1 MRRTNQ
7 KGVDLI
13 KGFEGLR
20 LSPYRDPV
28 GLLTVGYGHL
38 VKPGEHFGTLT
49 EPEAETLLRADLHEA
64 ESAVERLVKVPLTDN
79 QHAALV
85 SFVFNCGSGNL
96 EKSTLLRKVNGED
109 FTGASFEFLKWNKAG
124 GRVLAGLVRRRRAEM
139 ELFLSA

>member
-20 LSPYRDPV
+20 LSPYKDPV

-38 VKPGEHFGTLT
+38 VKTGEHFGTLT
-49 EPEAETLLRADLHEA
+49 EAEAETLLRADLHEA
-64 ESAVERLVKVPLTDN
+64 ESAVERLVKAPLTDN
-79 QHAALV
+79 QFAALV
-85 SFVFNCGSGNL
+85 SFTFNCGGGNL
-96 EKSTLLRKVNGED
+96 GKSTLLKKLNAKD
-109 FTGASFEFLKWNKAG
+109 YAGASFEFLKWNKAG